1 MLLDQTGFSKYNWNF
16 PTGQGLDRGNLVKHH
31 VWWKKGVKPEPS
43 LNKCL
48 AVNMLSF
55 LIWNVLCW
63 SEALQERCA
72 WVLVASPSENKSKTG
87 GNFSN
92 CTAFWDDG
100 FMRNIKKVSRQAQ
113 RLISLQ
119 KPDFANIYIYMWE
132 LCRQPSNNPCCGNWP
147 CQARMRPAGPESLCT
162 LTWTELLRWKTSLW
176 GVWMC
181 IW

>member
-16 PTGQGLDRGNLVKHH
+16 PTGQSLDGGNLVKHH
-31 VWWKKGVKPEPS
+31 VWWKKGVKSEPS

-55 LIWNVLCW
+55 SIWNVLCW
-63 SEALQERCA
+63 SEALQESWA

-92 CTAFWDDG
+92 CTAYWGDG

-113 RLISLQ
+113 RLISLR
-119 KPDFANIYIYMWE
+119 KPDFAKRKKNI
-132 LCRQPSNNPCCGNWP
+132 CGSF
-147 CQARMRPAGPESLCT
+147 AGSR
-162 LTWTELLRWKTSLW
+162 LTIRAVATGHAKLGRGLQDQ
-176 GVWMC
+176 
-181 IW
+181 